1 MSSGARR
8 WPPRTRATA
17 STPSRSASSWRR
29 RRRRRPS
36 ALAEK
41 LVEALKAKGLKV
53 ATKITPAGTFWKAE
67 EKHQNYYSRKGG
79 TPYWSQA
86 DPAVLTPAPLNP
98 EPALASPRLRDM
110 FAGCSAGNPPA
121 REGGRKQRRKE
132 AGDAPCLA
140 TNEKPKREAG
150 IHEYNE

>member
-17 STPSRSASSWRR
+17 STPSRSASSRRR

-67 EKHQNYYSRKGG
+67 EEHQNYYSRKGG
-79 TPYWSQA
+79 TPYCHR
-86 DPAVLTPAPLNP
+86 PV
-98 EPALASPRLRDM
+98 PRFLGSLSDGMR
-110 FAGCSAGNPPA
+110 C
-121 REGGRKQRRKE
+121 Q
-132 AGDAPCLA
+132 
-140 TNEKPKREAG
+140 
-150 IHEYNE
+150 